1 MIFFHGKSVDGWENH
16 TSRREWPLSSPLSTI
31 IRFVSDFLCWG
42 GNCPLICDAF
52 KSLSLI
58 MFLFICAHC
67 RLYSSV
73 ESQIKNLHQKE
84 KYTLHPKWWMNSQY
98 KVLEEKNRIC
108 VIWGTVNKNE
118 WLALHLAGVIFS
130 SASSEHW
137 AASTETWSSALSV
150 HSVHNSSPAK
160 DLRNELKRRQVQGE
174 LRSAAEQLGWT
185 LTSAH

>member
-1 MIFFHGKSVDGWENH
+1 M
-16 TSRREWPLSSPLSTI
+16 RERHLQTWVTPSSPLSTI
-31 IRFVSDFLCWG
+31 ISFVLDFLCWG
-42 GNCPLICDAF
+42 GNLSADLWCL

-84 KYTLHPKWWMNSQY
+84 KYTLHTKRWMNSQY
-98 KVLEEKNRIC
+98 KVLEKEKKPGSVPC
-108 VIWGTVNKNE
+108 GGLSTKNE

-130 SASSEHW
+130 SASLEHW
-137 AASTETWSSALSV
+137 AASTETRSSALSI
-150 HSVHNSSPAK
+150 HSVHIGSSAK
-160 DLRNELKRRQVQGE
+160 DLRKELKRRQVQGE
-174 LRSAAEQLGWT
+174 LRSSAEQLGWT